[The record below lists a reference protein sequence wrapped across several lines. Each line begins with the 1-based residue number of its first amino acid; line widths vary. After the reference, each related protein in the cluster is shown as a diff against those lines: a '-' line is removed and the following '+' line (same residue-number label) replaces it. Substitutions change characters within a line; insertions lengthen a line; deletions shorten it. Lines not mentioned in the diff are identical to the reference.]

1 MSVPTGESLLGRI
14 VDPLGNPVD
23 DKGPI
28 VSRVLV
34 WLKVLHRQL
43 YQEHL

>member
-28 VSRVLV
+28 VARGTR
-34 WLKVLHRQL
+34 WLKL
-43 YQEHL
+43 